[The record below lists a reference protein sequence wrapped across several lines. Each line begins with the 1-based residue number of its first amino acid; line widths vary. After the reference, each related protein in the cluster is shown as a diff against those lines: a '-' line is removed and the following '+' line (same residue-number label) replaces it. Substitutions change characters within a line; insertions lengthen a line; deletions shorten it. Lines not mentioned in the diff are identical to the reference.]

1 MAQAQQTNLMP
12 VPTSVSLNKE
22 NYRLTDNFTIKITG
36 LADKRL
42 YKEASRFMQRLSEK
56 TGLFFKTWET
66 RKTRITFCFSS
77 QLCPSEENELE
88 SSKMTWHSSWTMKL
102 LSQVRDNP

>member
-42 YKEASRFMQRLSEK
+42 YKEASRFMQLLSEK
-56 TGLFFKTWET
+56 TGLFFKTWEIPNVSHNPSAALKIHSIKKGG
-66 RKTRITFCFSS
+66 RAIGYGRILHAKRGQFR
-77 QLCPSEENELE
+77 N
-88 SSKMTWHSSWTMKL
+88 K
-102 LSQVRDNP
+102 N